1 MSRAWGFWTRGKL
14 HVLRDYLDAFTTTTK
29 YKADERIYLDLFAG
43 ETENLDAV
51 TNEEI
56 ESSAQIALS
65 IDEPPFTRLRFFEL
79 EGKAQEL
86 ERSLVSAYP
95 GRDIRVLAGD
105 CNEQISSALQ
115 ELRRLSWAPT
125 FAFIDPNSLEAK
137 WCTLEK
143 LARFRKGH
151 YKTELFLLFS
161 PQMFARLLPVK
172 GKKLR
177 PEDETAI
184 DGVFGIGAWREI
196 YNSRLN
202 ESLSGHEAYEEYLN
216 LMRWRLETELGYR
229 WTHPLGLKNTRGTSL
244 YFMIFATSNET
255 GHKIMSYL
263 YNTAAAQFPAMQAE
277 ARSRLQQMQEE
288 QSGVM
293 RLFEIGVDP
302 PMSDSQVEQVYVHEP
317 PTRPWFLGDD
327 LA

>member
-43 ETENLDAV
+43 ETENLDV
-51 TNEEI
+51 ITNEEI

-65 IDEPPFTRLRFFEL
+65 IDRPPFTRLRFFEL

-95 GRDIRVLAGD
+95 GRDIKVYAGD
-105 CNEQISSALQ
+105 CNKQIPRALQ

-143 LARFRKGH
+143 LARFRTGR

-161 PQMFARLLPVK
+161 PQMFTRLLPVK
-172 GKKLR
+172 GNQLR
-177 PEDETAI
+177 PEDEAAI
-184 DGVFGIGAWREI
+184 DAVFRIGAWREI
-196 YNSRLN
+196 YKSRLN
-202 ESLSGHEAYEEYLN
+202 ESLSGHEAHEEYLN
-216 LMRWRLETELGYR
+216 LMRWRLETELGYQ
-229 WTHPLGLKNTRGTSL
+229 WTHPLELKNTRGTSL
-244 YFMIFATSNET
+244 YFMIFATSNEA
-255 GHKIMSYL
+255 GHKIMSHL

-277 ARSRLQQMQEE
+277 ARGRLQQMQEE

-293 RLFEIGVDP
+293 RLFEVGADATLP
-302 PMSDSQVEQVYVHEP
+302 ESQVEQVYVHEP
-317 PTRPWFLGDD
+317 PTQPWFLSDD

>member
-14 HVLRDYLDAFTTTTK
+14 HVLRDYLDAFTTATK
-29 YKADERIYLDLFAG
+29 HKANERIYLDLFAG
-43 ETENLDAV
+43 ETENLDAI

-86 ERSLVSAYP
+86 ERSLVSTYP
-95 GRDIRVLAGD
+95 GRDIKVYAGD
-105 CNEQISSALQ
+105 SNKKVSCALRD
-115 ELRRLSWAPT
+115 LRHLSWAPT
-125 FAFIDPNSLEAK
+125 LAFIDPNSLEAK

-143 LARFRKGH
+143 LARFRRGN

-161 PQMFARLLPVK
+161 PQMFARLLPVR
-172 GKKLR
+172 GKRLR
-177 PEDETAI
+177 SEDETAI
-184 DGVFGIGAWREI
+184 DDVFGIDAWREV

-202 ESLSGHEAYEEYLN
+202 EALSGHEAYEEYLN

-229 WTHPLGLKNTRGTSL
+229 WTHPLEVKNTRGSSL
-244 YFMIFATSNET
+244 YFMIFATSNEV
-255 GHKIMSYL
+255 GHKIMSHL

-277 ARSRLQQMQEE
+277 ARDRRQRMQEE
-288 QSGVM
+288 QSGVT
-293 RLFEIGVDP
+293 RLFEMEVDP
-302 PMSDSQVEQVYVHEP
+302 PMSDSQVEQIYVHEP
-317 PTRPWFLGDD
+317 PTQPWFLGEEP
-327 LA
+327 